1 MSETAVSYDF
11 EQLEPSAPPAR
22 EEPAQI
28 VAQAITEADRLRT
41 EAHATG
47 YAEGRAA
54 GHEQG
59 AAEVARLAHTFK
71 EAVTGIAA
79 LRGELVEAIER
90 DALDLGLQLATRVV
104 AGVSE
109 LRGELISEAVRGAL
123 ARISER
129 RRIAVLVN
137 PADVD
142 LLKQAI
148 AEQTAASGVEHCEV
162 RSDERVA
169 IGGAIVATEEGEVDA
184 SVWTQLERAR
194 EVVEASL
201 ASKRHETTASM
212 PSGT

>member
-11 EQLEPSAPPAR
+11 EQLEPSTPPAR
-22 EEPAQI
+22 EEPARI
-28 VAQAITEADRLRT
+28 VAQAVAEADRLRA
-41 EAHATG
+41 EAHTAG

-54 GHEQG
+54 GHEAG
-59 AAEVARLAHTFK
+59 AAEMTRLARAFE
-71 EAVTGIAA
+71 EAVTGIEA
-79 LRGELVEAIER
+79 LRGEVVERIER
-90 DALDLGLQLATRVV
+90 DALDLGLHLAEKVV
-104 AGVSE
+104 AGVAE

-123 ARISER
+123 AKISER

-137 PADVD
+137 PADLD
-142 LLKQAI
+142 LVKGAI

-169 IGGAIVATEEGEVDA
+169 PGGAIVATEEGEVDA

-201 ASKRHETTASM
+201 ASERAA
-212 PSGT
+212 

>member
-11 EQLEPSAPPAR
+11 EQLEPSTPPAR
-22 EEPAQI
+22 EEPARI
-28 VAQAITEADRLRT
+28 VAQAVAEADRLRA

-54 GHEQG
+54 GHEEG
-59 AAEVARLAHTFK
+59 AAEVARLARALG
-71 EAVTGIAA
+71 EAVAGIEA
-79 LRGELVEAIER
+79 LRGEVVEAIER
-90 DALDLGLQLATRVV
+90 DALDLGLHLAAKVV
-104 AGVSE
+104 SGVAE

-123 ARISER
+123 ARVSER

-142 LLKQAI
+142 LVKGAI

-169 IGGAIVATEEGEVDA
+169 MGGAIVATEEGEVDA

-201 ASKRHETTASM
+201 ASERAA
-212 PSGT
+212 